1 MSRSLPKLS
10 VATAQGQT
18 QLVLQLL
25 KAGKFPLYIG
35 QLFFQSAAHRR
46 ARLQASSSQTQE
58 TTDLAEFE
66 SQALYAADKGQR
78 IDVVLR
84 VLTEASPSP
93 RGPRQQSVALI
104 EPNRVNA
111 EADPF
116 RHDANLHD
124 LGSSL

>member
-1 MSRSLPKLS
+1 MSISRAQFF
-10 VATAQGQT
+10 VAAAQGQA

-25 KAGKFPLYIG
+25 KVRKFLLDIG
-35 QLFFQSAAHRR
+35 QLFFQSTPHRR
-46 ARLQASSSQTQE
+46 ARLQAGSSQTQE
-58 TTDLAEFE
+58 STDLAEFE
-66 SQALYAADKGQR
+66 SQALYAADKSQR

-84 VLTEASPSP
+84 VLTEASLSP

-124 LGSSL
+124 PCSSL